1 MTIRNLG
8 IMEKPSLYQQI
19 ARVLGVQTPKPVVP
33 HTEAWVVQNTNW
45 GPKLN
50 SNEMKTMGTI
60 CPPRPYRKS
69 EFIYRQGDTADTLF
83 ILLEG
88 HVKVALPNERVVAIC
103 GPDDFFGESF
113 LTNHVTRLSD
123 AICLSEKVIACPISR
138 DQFLRVAQEV
148 PNVALAFAT
157 VLSERNRTLELEL
170 QRTSLPAEA
179 RLAASLVLLA
189 KRFGTLVSPD
199 LYDLNL
205 DLRQEELG
213 ALAGTTRVSATTALS
228 AWREQ
233 GWLIGTRGSYRVNTK
248 ALEILIERLEAV
260 KHNK

>member
-1 MTIRNLG
+1 MTMRNLG
-8 IMEKPSLYQQI
+8 MMEKPSLYQQI
-19 ARVLGVQTPKPVVP
+19 ARVLGVQAPKPVGINS
-33 HTEAWVVQNTNW
+33 EAWVVQNTNW
-45 GPKLN
+45 SPKL
-50 SNEMKTMGTI
+50 SANEMKIMGTI

-69 EFIYRQGDTADTLF
+69 EFIYRHGDTADTLF

-113 LTNHVTRLSD
+113 LTNHASRLSD

-138 DQFLRVAQEV
+138 EQFLSVAQAV

-189 KRFGTLVSPD
+189 KRFGTQVSTD

-213 ALAGTTRVSATTALS
+213 ALAGTTRVSATTAMS

-233 GWLIGTRGSYRVNTK
+233 GWILGTRGSYRINTK
-248 ALEILIERLEAV
+248 ALELQIERLEAV
-260 KHNK
+260 KHGR